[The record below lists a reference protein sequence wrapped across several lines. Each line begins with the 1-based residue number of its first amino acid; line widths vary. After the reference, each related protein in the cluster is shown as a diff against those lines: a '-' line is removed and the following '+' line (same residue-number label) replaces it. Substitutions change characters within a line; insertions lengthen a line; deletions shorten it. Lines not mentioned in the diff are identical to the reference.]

1 MTLNETVNDT
11 NNSTVTHAGRR
22 AFLTALYEA
31 SPDDLYLELRCIH
44 PTTGEV
50 RSLWGQMGNKSE
62 RAAIFKQAERLNHE
76 GFGLYFAPCLRKSK
90 QGKAEA
96 AALVPALWI
105 DIDCDGD
112 EQRRG
117 KGLIRLHA
125 FDPAP
130 SFIVDSGGG
139 WHGYWLLDKP
149 FVLENDADRQKVA
162 DTCCVGYLPHSVAM
176 TIM

>member
-1 MTLNETVNDT
+1 MTENETVDHTHNNAVT
-11 NNSTVTHAGRR
+11 NPAHR

-44 PTTGEV
+44 PTTGKV

-62 RAAIFKQAERLNHE
+62 MAAIFKQAERLNHE
-76 GFGLYFAPCLRKSK
+76 GFGLYFAPCLRRSK

-96 AALVPALWI
+96 AAMAPALWI

-112 EQRRG
+112 EQKRA
-117 KGLIRLHA
+117 KGLSRLRG
-125 FDPAP
+125 FDPLP

-139 WHGYWLLDKP
+139 W
-149 FVLENDADRQKVA
+149 VRRMAA
-162 DTCCVGYLPHSVAM
+162 
-176 TIM
+176 